1 MASAAAAADI
11 DDYFTCSVSSTGET
25 ADDLPGPGRLLGNAY
40 GFFGRKL
47 ENGLGWTAKKLRSQG
62 EQVGEAITDTDDS
75 GLPSYSAQVMGLR
88 NTPRHSNPPHN
99 YFSHL
104 EFMEG
109 DSPFPA
115 DNYTLCSRSISNLTA
130 DNLPGLGRVL
140 GNAYVSFGRK
150 LETRLGW
157 AAEKLMHRG
166 PREIALRIQT
176 IYSDTTLSSS
186 TRCKRVRKKCK
197 TLDRYVR

>member
-1 MASAAAAADI
+1 MRIIAETDSSMSLRSSGTFWCM
-11 DDYFTCSVSSTGET
+11 FTCQCSLKVLDIR
-25 ADDLPGPGRLLGNAY
+25 AVY
-40 GFFGRKL
+40 H
-47 ENGLGWTAKKLRSQG
+47 
-62 EQVGEAITDTDDS
+62 
-75 GLPSYSAQVMGLR
+75 SYS
-88 NTPRHSNPPHN
+88 
-99 YFSHL
+99 SHV

-186 TRCKRVRKKCK
+186 TRCKRVKKKCK